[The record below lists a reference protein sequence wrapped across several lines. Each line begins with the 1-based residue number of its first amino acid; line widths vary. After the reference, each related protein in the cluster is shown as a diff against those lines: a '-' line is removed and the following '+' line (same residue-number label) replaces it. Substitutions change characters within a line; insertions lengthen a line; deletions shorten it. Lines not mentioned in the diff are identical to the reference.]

1 MSAFALTSRDFVR
14 EQLRAPVAG
23 FIGGTTLPF
32 SPAVKQSNT
41 RAAKPARASVDTASR
56 LYGFCS
62 GPRETVGNA
71 TTPRAEVVAGSARSP
86 LRTTPGAT
94 SM

>member
-56 LYGFCS
+56 L
-62 GPRETVGNA
+62 
-71 TTPRAEVVAGSARSP
+71 
-86 LRTTPGAT
+86 
-94 SM
+94 